1 MNQSA
6 PNDAAAVELPPV
18 QVPSIR
24 RSSARVRV
32 DGTEIDLHYRVA
44 GSGPPLFA
52 LHPSPLDSAFM
63 APLMGRLA
71 DRATVI
77 APDTPGFGDSD
88 ALPGPIGDL
97 SSCVRAMA
105 ALRKAL
111 GLDRAG
117 VYGSATG
124 AQIAVEWA
132 KVEPKALSG
141 IMLDNAAAFD
151 DAERQRIMSG
161 YLPDVTPS
169 AEGSHL
175 ARAWLAAHDG
185 TMFFP
190 WQTPSTENR
199 IARELGP
206 AAAMQATAR
215 GYLRA
220 GPGYASIYRAA
231 FRNERVERLASVAIP
246 LVILRWQGS
255 ILARW
260 TGRLDARAWGDNVT
274 MARCGPSLEDRWT
287 CLERHLERIL
297 PRESAR
303 AENLCLDSGR
313 LCHVDSSF
321 GQIRYRR
328 PADAQ
333 PTRLLI
339 PQPGATGTS
348 LASGAGHPASVVVDL
363 PGHGGSALPES
374 LSFDHCVETVRRV
387 AATLGATIQSVS
399 GAGASDALARA
410 VAATDSELAH
420 AAAGPADFQGAP
432 PDLTPEHS
440 GAHLFR
446 AWHWLREQFLARDE
460 APPEPVRLTKMLI
473 DLVDARAAHRAV
485 QETLDAQSMPNHRA
499 DGS

>member
-1 MNQSA
+1 MSRSA
-6 PNDAAAVELPPV
+6 PAIGTAAELPPV
-18 QVPSIR
+18 QPTNIR
-24 RSSARVRV
+24 CSSARVRV
-32 DGTEIDLHYRVA
+32 DGTELDLHYRVA

-63 APLMGRLA
+63 APLMARLA

-88 ALPGPIGDL
+88 PLPGPINDL
-97 SSCVRAMA
+97 SPCVRAMA
-105 ALRKAL
+105 ALRQAL
-111 GLDRAG
+111 GLERVG

-132 KVEPKALSG
+132 KAEPQALSG

-151 DAERQRIMSG
+151 DTERSQIIKG

-169 AEGSHL
+169 PDGSHL
-175 ARAWLAAHDG
+175 ARAWLAAHDA
-185 TMFFP
+185 TLFFP

-199 IARELGP
+199 IAQELAP

-231 FRNERVERLASVAIP
+231 FRNERVERLAPVAIP

-260 TGRLDARAWGDNVT
+260 TGRLDTQSWGAHVT
-274 MARCGPSLEDRWT
+274 MAHCGPSLDDRWA

-297 PRESAR
+297 PRDSAR
-303 AENLCLDSGR
+303 AEGLCLDSGHLR
-313 LCHVDSSF
+313 YVDSSF
-321 GQIRYRR
+321 GQIRYRCR
-328 PADAQ
+328 IGEP
-333 PTRLLI
+333 PNRLLI
-339 PQPGATGTS
+339 PQPGAS
-348 LASGAGHPASVVVDL
+348 LPGSDHHPPSVVVDL
-363 PGHGGSALPES
+363 PGHGGSVLPQT
-374 LSFDHCVETVRRV
+374 LTFGHCVEAVRRV
-387 AATLGATIQSVS
+387 AAAIGTPALSIA
-399 GAGASDALARA
+399 GAGASDALAQA
-410 VAATDSELAH
+410 AAATDPNWVH
-420 AAAGPADFQGAP
+420 AEAGPADFEDAP
-432 PDLTPEHS
+432 PELTPERS

-460 APPEPVRLTKMLI
+460 APPEPVRLTRMMI
-473 DLVDARAAHRAV
+473 DLIDARAAHQAV
-485 QETLDAQSMPNHRA
+485 QEALDAQ
-499 DGS
+499 

>member
-1 MNQSA
+1 M
-6 PNDAAAVELPPV
+6 
-18 QVPSIR
+18 
-24 RSSARVRV
+24 
-32 DGTEIDLHYRVA
+32 
-44 GSGPPLFA
+44 
-52 LHPSPLDSAFM
+52 
-63 APLMGRLA
+63 
-71 DRATVI
+71 
-77 APDTPGFGDSD
+77 
-88 ALPGPIGDL
+88 
-97 SSCVRAMA
+97 
-105 ALRKAL
+105 
-111 GLDRAG
+111 
-117 VYGSATG
+117 
-124 AQIAVEWA
+124 
-132 KVEPKALSG
+132 
-141 IMLDNAAAFD
+141 
-151 DAERQRIMSG
+151 
-161 YLPDVTPS
+161 
-169 AEGSHL
+169 
-175 ARAWLAAHDG
+175 
-185 TMFFP
+185 
-190 WQTPSTENR
+190 
-199 IARELGP
+199 
-206 AAAMQATAR
+206 
-215 GYLRA
+215 
-220 GPGYASIYRAA
+220 
-231 FRNERVERLASVAIP
+231 
-246 LVILRWQGS
+246 
-255 ILARW
+255 
-260 TGRLDARAWGDNVT
+260 
-274 MARCGPSLEDRWT
+274 
-287 CLERHLERIL
+287 

-303 AENLCLDSGR
+303 AANLCLDSGR